1 MWAKSRSRI
10 AANVWPTG
18 GGIGS
23 TQPWGR
29 LVRVTRSPPSTRR
42 THQSRTAM
50 RLRQNDNE
58 SHTGEDVNGSY
69 L

>member
-29 LVRVTRSPPSTRR
+29 RGDDGQQRAGRDWTQTSEPTTLAQIRC
-42 THQSRTAM
+42 
-50 RLRQNDNE
+50 
-58 SHTGEDVNGSY
+58 
-69 L
+69 